1 MMVKPTVN
9 ELLEKAENRY
19 ALVIATSKR
28 ARQLAE
34 GAEPLTDKHEE
45 SFVTLAAQEIAEGKV
60 TAIAD
65 ENPEE
70 DDEKNIAEPDI
81 EANIEV
87 ENPTRK

>member
-9 ELLEKAENRY
+9 ELLEKVNDRY
-19 ALVIATSKR
+19 RLVLVTSKR

-34 GAEPLTDKHEE
+34 GAEPLTNKHEE

-60 TAIAD
+60 TAVD
-65 ENPEE
+65 DGNSE
-70 DDEKNIAEPDI
+70 DDDEENIDEPDI